1 MSDTHFDP
9 IAPAVPPAAPAVP
22 PAAMTVP
29 PAGPGAA
36 AAPRQAPPFL
46 SAAMRVFDLSL
57 GQMLW
62 SRRTIFLGLLVGS
75 PLALGILFRV
85 LEMLGVGGDVKM
97 GGAAVSGPT
106 VFGGMIWLLYLRFIV
121 PVLGIFYGTAL
132 IADEV
137 DDKTITYLFV
147 RPISR
152 SAILVGKYLAY
163 LVTTVFV
170 VLPSVV
176 ILYLLVV
183 PLGHGSLAE
192 SFPAL
197 LKDLGLLGVGLASY
211 GALFALIGAL
221 FKYPLVT
228 GLVFAF
234 GWEQIAL
241 ILPGYLRRLTMA
253 YYLQA
258 LVPHAMPQDGL
269 GGALQALFRDVPSPT
284 VSLIWLCGY
293 VVVFLALAGRIVE
306 RREYVLEQ

>member
-1 MSDTHFDP
+1 
-9 IAPAVPPAAPAVP
+9 
-22 PAAMTVP
+22 
-29 PAGPGAA
+29 
-36 AAPRQAPPFL
+36 
-46 SAAMRVFDLSL
+46 MRVFDLSL

-62 SRRTIFLGLLVGS
+62 SRRTVFLALIVGS
-75 PLALGILFRV
+75 PLALGVLFRG
-85 LEMLGVGGDVKM
+85 LEMMGMAGGVRV

-106 VFGGMIWLLYLRFIV
+106 IFGVMIWVLYLRFIV
-121 PVLGIFYGTAL
+121 PVLGVFYGTAL

-147 RPISR
+147 RPIPR
-152 SAILVGKYLAY
+152 GAVLAGKYLAY

-176 ILYLLVV
+176 MLYLLVV
-183 PLGHGSLAE
+183 PLGHGSLAA

-197 LKDLGLLGVGLASY
+197 LKDLALLGIGLAAY
-211 GALFALIGAL
+211 GAVFAFVGAY

-234 GWEQIAL
+234 GWEQLAML
-241 ILPGYLRRLTMA
+241 LPGYLRRLTIA

-258 LVPHAMPQDGL
+258 LVPHSMPQEGL
-269 GGALQALFRDVPSPT
+269 GGALQALLREVPPVW
-284 VSLIWLCGY
+284 VSLVWLAGY
-293 VVVFLALAGRIVE
+293 IVVFIALAARTVE

>member
-1 MSDTHFDP
+1 MSDTSSDP
-9 IAPAVPPAAPAVP
+9 VVPPTSGHAPFA
-22 PAAMTVP
+22 
-29 PAGPGAA
+29 AGPGT
-36 AAPRQAPPFL
+36 APPVRQAPPFMT
-46 SAAMRVFDLSL
+46 AAMRVFDLSL

-62 SRRTIFLGLLVGS
+62 SRRTIFLGLIVGS
-75 PLALGILFRV
+75 PLALGVLFRV
-85 LEMLGVGGDVKM
+85 LEMLGITGGVRIE
-97 GGAAVSGPT
+97 GASVAGPT

-121 PVLGIFYGTAL
+121 PVLGVFYGTAL

-147 RPISR
+147 RPIPHG
-152 SAILVGKYLAY
+152 AVLAGKYLAY

-183 PLGHGSLAE
+183 PLGSGSLAA

-197 LKDLGLLGVGLASY
+197 LKDLGLLGVGLAAY
-211 GALFALIGAL
+211 GAVFAFIGAY

-234 GWEQIAL
+234 GWEQLAL
-241 ILPGYLRRLTMA
+241 LLPGYLRRLTIA

-258 LVPHAMPQDGL
+258 LVPHSMPAEGL
-269 GGALQALFRDVPSPT
+269 GGALQALFREVPPVW
-284 VSLIWLCGY
+284 VSLIWLAGY
-293 VVVFLALAGRIVE
+293 VVVFIALAARTVE
-306 RREYVLEQ
+306 RKEYVLEQ

>member
-1 MSDTHFDP
+1 
-9 IAPAVPPAAPAVP
+9 
-22 PAAMTVP
+22 
-29 PAGPGAA
+29 
-36 AAPRQAPPFL
+36 
-46 SAAMRVFDLSL
+46 
-57 GQMLW
+57 MLW
-62 SRRTIFLGLLVGS
+62 SKRTIFLGLLVGS

-85 LEMLGVGGDVKM
+85 LEMIGLAGGVKID
-97 GGAAVSGPT
+97 GAAISGPT

-147 RPISR
+147 RPIPR
-152 SAILVGKYLAY
+152 SAVLVGKYLAY
-163 LVTTVFV
+163 VVTTVFV

-183 PLGHGSLAE
+183 PLGHGALAE

-197 LKDLGLLGVGLASY
+197 IKDLGLLGLGLAAY
-211 GALFALIGAL
+211 GALFAFIGAF

-241 ILPGYLRRLTMA
+241 VLPGYLRRLTLA
-253 YYLQA
+253 YYLQS

-269 GGALQALFRDVPSPT
+269 GSALQALFRDVPSPL
-284 VSLIWLCGY
+284 VSVACLFACIA
-293 VVVFLALAGRIVE
+293 VFLALAGRVVE
-306 RREYVLEQ
+306 RKEYVLEQ

>member
-9 IAPAVPPAAPAVP
+9 TDAPV
-22 PAAMTVP
+22 VP
-29 PAGPGAA
+29 PAGPGAV
-36 AAPRQAPPFL
+36 AAPRQAPSFL

-62 SRRTIFLGLLVGS
+62 SKRTIFLALLVGS
-75 PLALGILFRV
+75 PLALGVLFRV
-85 LEMLGVGGDVKM
+85 LEMMGFGGTVKLEGASA
-97 GGAAVSGPT
+97 GGAA

-183 PLGHGSLAE
+183 PLGHGSLAG
-192 SFPAL
+192 SFLDL
-197 LKDLGLLGVGLASY
+197 LKDLGLLGVGLAAY
-211 GALFALIGAL
+211 GALFALIGAA
-221 FKYPLVT
+221 FKYPLVM

-234 GWEQIAL
+234 GWEQLAMV
-241 ILPGYLRRLTMA
+241 LPGYLRRFTLA
-253 YYLQA
+253 YYLQS

-269 GGALQALFRDVPSPT
+269 GSAVAALFRDVPAPM
-284 VSLIWLCGY
+284 VALVWLFGS
-293 VVVFLALAGRIVE
+293 VAVFLFLAGRVVE

>member
-1 MSDTHFDP
+1 MSDTHADP
-9 IAPAVPPAAPAVP
+9 RAVPAPP
-22 PAAMTVP
+22 S
-29 PAGPGAA
+29 AGPGAA
-36 AAPRQAPPFL
+36 AVPRQAPPFL
-46 SAAMRVFDLSL
+46 TAAMRVFDLSL

-85 LEMLGVGGDVKM
+85 LEIMGLTGGVKF
-97 GGAAVSGPT
+97 GGAAASGT
-106 VFGGMIWLLYLRFIV
+106 TIFGGMIWLLYLRFIV

-147 RPISR
+147 RPIR
-152 SAILVGKYLAY
+152 RGAILVGKYLAY

-183 PLGHGSLAE
+183 PLGHGSLAG
-192 SFPAL
+192 SFPDL
-197 LKDLGLLGVGLASY
+197 LKDLGLLGVGLAAY
-211 GALFALIGAL
+211 GALFAFIGAA
-221 FKYPLVT
+221 FKFPLVT

-234 GWEQIAL
+234 GWEQLAL
-241 ILPGYLRRLTMA
+241 VLPGYLRRFTLA

-269 GGALQALFRDVPSPT
+269 GSALQALFRDVPTPL
-284 VSLIWLCGY
+284 VSLTWLLGY
-293 VVVFLALAGRIVE
+293 VVVFLAVAGRIVE

>member
-1 MSDTHFDP
+1 MSDTAPDP
-9 IAPAVPPAAPAVP
+9 PVPASPGDAPRA
-22 PAAMTVP
+22 T
-29 PAGPGAA
+29 AGSPGL
-36 AAPRQAPPFL
+36 PRQAPPFL

-62 SRRTIFLGLLVGS
+62 SRRTIFLGLIVGS
-75 PLALGILFRV
+75 PLALGVLFRV
-85 LEMLGVGGDVKM
+85 LEMVGVTGGVRLQ
-97 GGAAVSGPT
+97 GASVAGPT
-106 VFGGMIWLLYLRFIV
+106 VFGAMIWLLYLRFIV
-121 PVLGIFYGTAL
+121 PVLGVFYGTAL

-152 SAILVGKYLAY
+152 GAVLAGKYLAY

-176 ILYLLVV
+176 VLYLLVV
-183 PLGHGSLAE
+183 PLGHGSLAA

-197 LKDLGLLGVGLASY
+197 LKDLGLLGVGLAAY
-211 GALFALIGAL
+211 GAVFAFIGA
-221 FKYPLVT
+221 FFRYPLVT

-234 GWEQIAL
+234 GWEQLAL
-241 ILPGYLRRLTMA
+241 LLPGYVRRLTIA

-258 LVPHAMPQDGL
+258 LVPHSMPQEGL
-269 GGALQALFRDVPSPT
+269 GSALQALFRDVPSVA
-284 VSLIWLCGY
+284 VSLASLAGC
-293 VVVFLALAGRIVE
+293 VVVFIALAARTVE

>member
-1 MSDTHFDP
+1 MSDTASDP
-9 IAPAVPPAAPAVP
+9 TASVSPRPAPWAAGAG
-22 PAAMTVP
+22 
-29 PAGPGAA
+29 PAGPA
-36 AAPRQAPPFL
+36 RQAPPFL

-62 SRRTIFLGLLVGS
+62 SRRTVFLALIVGS
-75 PLALGILFRV
+75 PLALGVLFRV
-85 LEMLGVGGDVKM
+85 LEMMGIAGGVRVE
-97 GGAAVSGPT
+97 GGALSGPT
-106 VFGGMIWLLYLRFIV
+106 IFGLMIWILYLRFIV
-121 PVLGIFYGTAL
+121 PVLGVFYGTAL

-147 RPISR
+147 RPIPR
-152 SAILVGKYLAY
+152 GAVLAGKYLAY

-176 ILYLLVV
+176 MLYLLVV
-183 PLGHGSLAE
+183 PLGHGSLAA

-197 LKDLGLLGVGLASY
+197 LKDLALLGIGLAAY
-211 GALFALIGAL
+211 GAVFAFVGAY

-234 GWEQIAL
+234 GWEQLAML
-241 ILPGYLRRLTMA
+241 LPGYLRRLTIA

-258 LVPHAMPQDGL
+258 LVPHSMPQEGL
-269 GGALQALFRDVPSPT
+269 GGALQALLREVPPVW
-284 VSLIWLCGY
+284 VSLVWLAGY
-293 VVVFLALAGRIVE
+293 IVVFIALAARIVE

>member
-1 MSDTHFDP
+1 MSETHADP
-9 IAPAVPPAAPAVP
+9 TAAPPTSPAVPGPAPASR
-22 PAAMTVP
+22 TS
-29 PAGPGAA
+29 
-36 AAPRQAPPFL
+36 PPFL

-62 SRRTIFLGLLVGS
+62 SRRTIFLGLLVGA

-85 LEMLGVGGDVKM
+85 LEMVGLAGGVKIN
-97 GGAAVSGPT
+97 GAGIAGPT

-147 RPISR
+147 RPIPR
-152 SAILVGKYLAY
+152 SAVLVGKYLAY
-163 LVTTVFV
+163 LITTVFV

-183 PLGHGSLAE
+183 PLGHGALAE

-197 LKDLGLLGVGLASY
+197 VKDLGLLGVGLASY
-211 GALFALIGAL
+211 GALFALIGAF

-241 ILPGYLRRLTMA
+241 MLPGYLRRLTLA
-253 YYLQA
+253 YYLQS

-269 GGALQALFRDVPSPT
+269 GTALQALFRDVPSPLM
-284 VSLIWLCGY
+284 SLAWLLGCT
-293 VVVFLALAGRIVE
+293 VVFLALAGRVVE
-306 RREYVLEQ
+306 RKEYVLEQ